1 MRGSERYLLPASA
14 VRVPNG
20 PRDRPGLVRPPLIT
34 HNDFPVLSTR
44 PAPWFYYS
52 MNRAIGGTGRAMQG
66 VSGGGRGCC
75 PRVPTGR
82 GRRGAPWR
90 VARRASRRVSRLYLG
105 YISQDGMP
113 FRGRYWL
120 RTLGAHPKV
129 GLSVGTLGIKS
140 PNGPRFNAPPELLRM
155 TASVR
160 AGFTRDITRDI
171 RHVAT
176 RFPHSHR
183 RRCRHVAT

>member
-1 MRGSERYLLPASA
+1 MLPARA
-14 VRVPNG
+14 DGPWQARRV
-20 PRDRPGLVRPPLIT
+20 
-34 HNDFPVLSTR
+34 S
-44 PAPWFYYS
+44 
-52 MNRAIGGTGRAMQG
+52 
-66 VSGGGRGCC
+66 
-75 PRVPTGR
+75 
-82 GRRGAPWR
+82 
-90 VARRASRRVSRLYLG
+90 RRASRRVSRLYLG

-160 AGFTRDITRDI
+160 AGFTRDITRDVTRDI

-183 RRCRHVAT
+183 RRCCHVAT